1 MTELLQV
8 FPNISILL
16 LIMVRVSA
24 FFVSVPLFSYRTI
37 PQQVRII
44 LAVALAWMMYYT
56 FNIEPFEING
66 DYLLLILK
74 EAIVGLML
82 GLAAAMIM
90 SAVQIA
96 GGFID
101 FQMGFAM
108 ANIIDPQTG
117 TQSPLMG
124 QFLNFL
130 SLLLL
135 LAINGHHLILD
146 GIYYSYQFIPL
157 EQFFPNFG
165 EEGTALFIMKMFV
178 AVFAIAFQMSAPI
191 VATLFL
197 VTLALGITGKT
208 VPQMS
213 IFVIGFPIKIAVGFL
228 VLIVTMGVLVGVMKE
243 LIEYMIISLRDLMV
257 ILGGE

>member
-1 MTELLQV
+1 M
-8 FPNISILL
+8 
-16 LIMVRVSA
+16 RVSA

>member
-1 MTELLQV
+1 MLELL
-8 FPNISILL
+8 PNVSILL
-16 LIMVRVSA
+16 LVVVRVSA
-24 FFVSVPLFSYRTI
+24 FFVSIPLFSYRTI
-37 PQQVRII
+37 PPQVRIV
-44 LAVALAWMMYYT
+44 LAIALAWMMYYT
-56 FNIEPFEING
+56 FDIEPFEING
-66 DYLLLILK
+66 EYILLVLK

-82 GLAAAMIM
+82 GLAAAMVM

-117 TQSPLMG
+117 AQAPLMG

-130 SLLLL
+130 ALLLL
-135 LAINGHHLILD
+135 LTINGHHLILD
-146 GIYYSYQFIPL
+146 GIYYSYQFMPMD
-157 EQFFPNFG
+157 QFFPNFG
-165 EEGTALFIMKMFV
+165 EEGTALFIIKMFV
-178 AVFAIAFQMSAPI
+178 SVFAIAFQMSAPI

-208 VPQMS
+208 VPQMN

-228 VLIVTMGVLVGVMKE
+228 VLIVTMGVLIGVMKE
-243 LIEYMIISLRDLMV
+243 LIEFMIYSLRDLMV

>member
-16 LIMVRVSA
+16 LILVRVSA

-146 GIYYSYQFIPL
+146 GIYYSYQFIPM

-165 EEGTALFIMKMFV
+165 EEGTVLFIMKMFV